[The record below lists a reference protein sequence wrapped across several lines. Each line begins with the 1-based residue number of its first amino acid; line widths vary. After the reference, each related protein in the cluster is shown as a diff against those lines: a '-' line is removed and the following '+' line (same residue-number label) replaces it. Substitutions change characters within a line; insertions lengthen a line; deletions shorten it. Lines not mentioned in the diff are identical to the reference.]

1 MHLHKLVGYIQIFLD
16 LEKDLC
22 YDKYVGAALGSC
34 PLFNGGSNW
43 YIFIKIC
50 KFTLDNR
57 ETVCY
62 TDNVDIYCVL

>member
-1 MHLHKLVGYIQIFLD
+1 MNYAQIAID
-16 LEKDLC
+16 REDHLC
-22 YDKYVGAALGSC
+22 YNKYIGAALGSC
-34 PLFNGGSNW
+34 PLFDCGSNW

>member
-1 MHLHKLVGYIQIFLD
+1 MQLHKLGGYIQMFLD
-16 LEKDLC
+16 LEKGLC
-22 YDKYVGAALGSC
+22 YDKYVGAALRSGPFFACSC
-34 PLFNGGSNW
+34 IW

-50 KFTLDNR
+50 KFALDNR

>member
-1 MHLHKLVGYIQIFLD
+1 MQLHKLGGYIQMFLD
-16 LEKDLC
+16 LEKGLC

-34 PLFNGGSNW
+34 PLFAGGSNW

-62 TDNVDIYCVL
+62 TIKVDIYCVI